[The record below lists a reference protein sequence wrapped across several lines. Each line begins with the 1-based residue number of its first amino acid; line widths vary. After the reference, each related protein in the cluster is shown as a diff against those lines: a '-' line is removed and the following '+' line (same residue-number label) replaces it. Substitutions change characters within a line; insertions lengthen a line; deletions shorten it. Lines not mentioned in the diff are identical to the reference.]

1 MRWDGRRGESVE
13 GEREKKRRKGRKGV
27 KRWAVSQGESNKW
40 MILNTSILCSTAEH
54 STAQCSSAPNT
65 LYIPV

>member
-40 MILNTSILCSTAEH
+40 MILNT
-54 STAQCSSAPNT
+54 
-65 LYIPV
+65 